1 VDLVDNVPARR
12 RRGRELEEAL
22 LEAAWEA
29 LVEGGY
35 GAFTIEAVAE
45 RAGTSRPVIYRR
57 WPDRASL
64 GLAAIRHHE
73 AGDRPPI
80 PDSGSL
86 RGDLIAVLEAANTT
100 RFEMAAVM
108 SVQLG
113 AYYQETGQSPEDLRR
128 VVIGDRV
135 TAIDTISLRAIAR
148 GEVDVGALTPRIASL
163 PFDLVRH
170 ELLMTLK
177 PVPTMT
183 ILEIVDDIFLP
194 LVLRRT

>member
-1 VDLVDNVPARR
+1 
-12 RRGRELEEAL
+12 
-22 LEAAWEA
+22 
-29 LVEGGY
+29 
-35 GAFTIEAVAE
+35 
-45 RAGTSRPVIYRR
+45 
-57 WPDRASL
+57 
-64 GLAAIRHHE
+64 
-73 AGDRPPI
+73 
-80 PDSGSL
+80 
-86 RGDLIAVLEAANTT
+86 
-100 RFEMAAVM
+100 MAAVM

-135 TAIDTISLRAIAR
+135 TAIDTIALRAIAR